1 VNYKTLL
8 DFFNNN
14 KKVDLNEI
22 ARQWSELPLSERKG
36 KDPEETITIFK
47 KFIKKQYIELK
58 LNIDI
63 EEQKKINE
71 YIKSINYVF
80 VSDNL
85 EFGGSRRKRKTLK
98 RGRKRKTKR
107 ERKMK
112 NGGKT
117 IKRKQKFSIK
127 KLKKHY

>member
-1 VNYKTLL
+1 L

-22 ARQWSELPLSERKG
+22 AGQWSNLPITERKG
-36 KDPEETITIFK
+36 TNKEKTITIFK
-47 KFIKKQYIELK
+47 KFIKTQYIELN

-80 VSDNL
+80 GSVDL

-117 IKRKQKFSIK
+117 IKRKQKFSFK
-127 KLKKHY
+127 KLKKLY